1 MHNNNNNNNDNNNN
15 NKNAIPLTKE
25 HYMSIGEPRGKKSDE
40 NPRGYSKSQNKLFN
54 ALVMIHNKP
63 NNDSNNI
70 RNNNDNN
77 INSPFYS
84 WGNPSSA
91 LYQNG
96 NATASFTMAVFCGD
110 RSSPEPE
117 EVFPEKIEPDII
129 DISNSPAVGS
139 SSTSI
144 LSSPKF
150 RPSVA

>member
-1 MHNNNNNNNDNNNN
+1 MTVIILEIIMIIILIVH
-15 NKNAIPLTKE
+15 
-25 HYMSIGEPRGKKSDE
+25 SIHGVIHHQHFIRMVML
-40 NPRGYSKSQNKLFN
+40 RL
-54 ALVMIHNKP
+54 ALP
-63 NNDSNNI
+63 
-70 RNNNDNN
+70 
-77 INSPFYS
+77 
-84 WGNPSSA
+84 W
-91 LYQNG
+91 LY
-96 NATASFTMAVFCGD
+96 FCGD